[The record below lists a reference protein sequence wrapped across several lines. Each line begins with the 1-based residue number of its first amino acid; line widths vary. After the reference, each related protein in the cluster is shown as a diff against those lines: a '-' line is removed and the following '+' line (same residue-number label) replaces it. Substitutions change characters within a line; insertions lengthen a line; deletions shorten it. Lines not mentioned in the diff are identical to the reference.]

1 MIIVHSHKNQNIL
14 LHGQQIVDFQ
24 HNPNIIE
31 VHQYM

>member
-14 LHGQQIVDFQ
+14 LPKQQIVDFQ
-24 HNPNIIE
+24 HIPNIIG